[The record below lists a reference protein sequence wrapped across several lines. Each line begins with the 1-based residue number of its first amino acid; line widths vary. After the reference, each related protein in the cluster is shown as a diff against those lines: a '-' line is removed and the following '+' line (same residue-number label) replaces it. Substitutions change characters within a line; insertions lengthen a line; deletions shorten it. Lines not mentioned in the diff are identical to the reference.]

1 MQNLIKKIKRK
12 VNGAI
17 MNLIFTGVILV
28 ILSVLIVWTDFTLQ
42 LVIGLL
48 VLVMAYAFF
57 YLAYKLWWIKREVE
71 KYFKL

>member
-1 MQNLIKKIKRK
+1 MQNLFKKIKRK

-17 MNLIFTGVILV
+17 ISLIFTGVILV
-28 ILSVLIVWTDFTLQ
+28 LLAILIVWTNFVLQ

-48 VLVMAYAFF
+48 AIIMAYAFF
-57 YLAYKLWWIKREVE
+57 HLAYRLWWIKKEVE